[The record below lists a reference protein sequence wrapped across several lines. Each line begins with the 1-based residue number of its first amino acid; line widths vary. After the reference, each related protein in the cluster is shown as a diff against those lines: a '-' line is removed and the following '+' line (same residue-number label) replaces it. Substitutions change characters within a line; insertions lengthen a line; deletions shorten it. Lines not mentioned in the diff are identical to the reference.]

1 MAKIIL
7 LLNPIYVTLF
17 WVILLNLPSR
27 NSTTAKK
34 FLGKFMI
41 FAFIVY
47 LSHLFFYLPFDN
59 IYPYFDSIYQF
70 ASLMV
75 FPMYYIYLRLL
86 TVDETF
92 SIKQHFPVLIL
103 PFTLF
108 ILYSI
113 GIIFSDFSEL
123 KIWIYDRNAFF
134 DSLEFK
140 YLNLVFC
147 MIRFVFLAQVIY
159 LVIQSTTLLKQYAK
173 KAEQFY
179 SDFEDGKNIH
189 VKILN
194 NSMIL
199 TGILSIVLASLGRD
213 FFQDEII
220 MIAFAS
226 ISFSVLLFII
236 GWMGFKQ
243 KSVSPATEYPY
254 CPLNKSS
261 LDENNSLSQGVLLS
275 KISDLFENQK
285 IYLNESLNIIDL
297 ANLTGTNRTYISHLI
312 NKHYQQNFCTFV
324 NTYRMEEV
332 QKYILHDP
340 TCTNQILAEKCGF
353 SSADSLKRVVKNLTG
368 LSITE
373 LKQNL
378 LK

>member
-1 MAKIIL
+1 
-7 LLNPIYVTLF
+7 
-17 WVILLNLPSR
+17 
-27 NSTTAKK
+27 
-34 FLGKFMI
+34 MI

-59 IYPYFDSIYQF
+59 LYPYFDPIYQF
-70 ASLMV
+70 SSLMV

-86 TVDETF
+86 TVDEKF

-108 ILYSI
+108 VLYSI
-113 GIIFSDFSEL
+113 GVIFTDFSEL
-123 KIWIYDRNAFF
+123 KIWIYNQHVTF
-134 DSLEFK
+134 DSLEIR
-140 YLNLVFC
+140 YLNVVFC
-147 MIRFVFLAQVIY
+147 MIKFVFLAQVIY
-159 LVIQSTTLLKQYAK
+159 LMIQSSSLLKQYAK

-179 SDFEDGKNIH
+179 SDIEDGKNSN
-189 VKILN
+189 VQILN
-194 NSMIL
+194 TSMIL
-199 TGILSIVLASLGRD
+199 TGILSIVLASLGRG
-213 FFQDEII
+213 FFQNEII

-243 KSVSPATEYPY
+243 KSVSPASEYPSF
-254 CPLNKSS
+254 PIIKSG
-261 LDENNSLSQGVLLS
+261 LEENNSVSQGVLLS
-275 KISDLFENQK
+275 KILDLFENKK

-312 NKHYQQNFCTFV
+312 NKHYNQNFCTFV
-324 NTYRMEEV
+324 NTFRMEEV
-332 QKYILHDP
+332 QKYILDDP
-340 TCTNQILAEKCGF
+340 SCTNQILAEKCGF